1 MNIIL
6 LNAVGS
12 EWLKLKRSA
21 VLRLTIAGAFVVPV
35 IMIIAAFASPDRY
48 AEGVTNENFWVKHYH
63 GSWQFM
69 NMFLLPLGI
78 ILIISL
84 LLQLEHSNN
93 GWRQQQ
99 LLPVKPA
106 VTFVSKFVLIL
117 ILALLFVTLFS
128 IGIYISGI
136 LPAAFMSGIDLPAGE
151 FPFLRILKRSLLLT
165 AACLPVVTMQ
175 FMLCMLFRNF
185 MLPMGIGIALF
196 VASLISVSWKYGGAL
211 PYTWPA
217 LEFMQTNV
225 ASAYL
230 YPQGWI
236 PYAYSA
242 AFLVLGFIIYRT
254 RKIKD

>member
-1 MNIIL
+1 MNAIL
-6 LNAVGS
+6 LNAFGS

-21 VLRLTIAGAFVVPV
+21 VLRLCIAGAFVVPV

-48 AEGVTNENFWVKHYH
+48 QEGVLSENFWVKHYH

-84 LLQLEHSNN
+84 LLQLEHSSS

-99 LLPVKPA
+99 LLPVKPV
-106 VTFVSKFVLIL
+106 VTYSSKFAVILVL
-117 ILALLFVTLFS
+117 AVLFVTLFS

-136 LPAAFMSGIDLPAGE
+136 LPAAFMSNVDLPAGE
-151 FPFLRILKRSLLLT
+151 FPMLRILKRSLELT
-165 AACLPVVTMQ
+165 AACLPVVTLQ
-175 FMLCMLFRNF
+175 FVLCMTFRNF

-196 VASLISVSWKYGGAL
+196 VASLISVQWKYGGVL

-217 LEFMQTNV
+217 LEFMKTNV
-225 ASAYL
+225 SSGYL

-236 PYAYSA
+236 PYTYSA
-242 AFLVLGFIIYRT
+242 AFLVIGFVIYRF